1 MLFNSMKAFYKILL
15 YWVLSILLIVSIM
28 SYGTYLIKN
37 NYIVECFQAVD
48 LGSPETSHNVDQP
61 INTTFTCKNMCGPL
75 ARCSITG
82 EQCTSDVDCFGCVPK
97 ITETE
102 VEKYGPNIRGEN
114 DAGKLTA
121 GMTPDY
127 SPLTTDI
134 GTKAAFVSASGELEK
149 PPQYDQGTDIW
160 KTRFNNGYKFFNQR
174 YRPPKDL
181 PYEPTY
187 PDRMSLSGEFMDDGP
202 LPSNSYLQK

>member
-1 MLFNSMKAFYKILL
+1 MKAFYKTLL
-15 YWVLSILLIVSIM
+15 YWTFSILLIVAVL

-48 LGSPETSHNVDQP
+48 LGSPQTNHVVNQP
-61 INTTFTCKNMCGPL
+61 INTSMSCKNMCGPL
-75 ARCSITG
+75 SRCSITG

-102 VEKYGPNIRGEN
+102 IQKYGPDVKGEN
-114 DAGKLTA
+114 DAGKLT
-121 GMTPDY
+121 GGVTPNY

-134 GTKAAFVSASGELEK
+134 GTNAAAASASGSLEN
-149 PPQYDQGTDIW
+149 PPQYNQGTDVW
-160 KTRFNNGYKFFNQR
+160 KNRFNNGYKFFYQR

-181 PYEPTY
+181 PYEPDY
-187 PDRMSLSGEFMDDGP
+187 PDRSTMSGEFTENGP
-202 LPSNSYLQK
+202 LPSNL